1 MAEPVQRRE
10 RLTRDRVLEVATE
23 LADRDGIAALT
34 IRSLA
39 TALGVKPMSVYH
51 HVAGKEAILDGLV
64 DRVFAEVVVP
74 AEADWRESMA
84 ARAHSMRA
92 ALARHPW
99 AVPLMESRSS
109 PGPATLRHHDAA
121 IGVLRRSGFS
131 VAMAAH
137 AFALL
142 DAFIYG
148 FAVQE
153 ASLPFEGPDDLAAI
167 AGPILTEAVA
177 QELPYFVELA
187 TEHALQPGYAFA
199 DEFDFGLE
207 LILDGLEQRL
217 SEGPS

>member
-1 MAEPVQRRE
+1 MADAAQRRE
-10 RLTRDRVLEVATE
+10 RLTRERVLEAATA
-23 LADRDGIAALT
+23 LADREGIAALT
-34 IRSLA
+34 LRSLA
-39 TALGVKPMSVYH
+39 AELGVKPMSVYH
-51 HVAGKEAILDGLV
+51 HVAGKEAILDGIV

-74 AEADWRESMA
+74 LDVGWREAMA
-84 ARAHSMRA
+84 ERARSMRA

-99 AVPLMESRSS
+99 AVTLMDSRSS

-121 IGVLRRSGFS
+121 IGVLRRQGFS

-153 ASLPFEGPDDLAAI
+153 ASLPFEGPADLAAI
-167 AGPILTEAVA
+167 AGPILSDAAA

-187 TEHALQPGYAFA
+187 TEHALQPGYDFA
-199 DEFDFGLE
+199 DEFEFGLE
-207 LILDGLEQRL
+207 LILDGLEGRL
-217 SEGPS
+217 DG

>member
-1 MAEPVQRRE
+1 MAGPAQRRE
-10 RLTRDRVLEVATE
+10 RLTRDRVLEVASE

-51 HVAGKEAILDGLV
+51 HVAGKDAILDGLV

-74 AEADWRESMA
+74 GEAGWRDAMA
-84 ARAHSMRA
+84 VRARSMRA
-92 ALARHPW
+92 ALTRHPW

-121 IGVLRRSGFS
+121 IGVLRRNGFS

-153 ASLPFEGPDDLAAI
+153 TTLPFEGQAELAEI
-167 AGPILTEAVA
+167 AGPILTDAVA

-187 TEHALQPGYAFA
+187 TEHALAPGYAFG
-199 DEFDFGLE
+199 DEFEFGLE
-207 LILDGLEQRL
+207 LILDGLESRL
-217 SEGPS
+217 SSDPS

>member
-1 MAEPVQRRE
+1 MAEPAQRRE
-10 RLTRDRVLEVATE
+10 RLTRDRVLEAAAA
-23 LADRDGIAALT
+23 LADRDGISALT
-34 IRSLA
+34 LRSLA
-39 TALGVKPMSVYH
+39 AELGVKPMSVYH

-74 AEADWRESMA
+74 TDVGWREAMA
-84 ARAHSMRA
+84 ERARSMRA
-92 ALARHPW
+92 ALARHRW
-99 AVPLMESRSS
+99 AVTLMDSRSS

-121 IGVLRRSGFS
+121 IGVLRRQGFS

-153 ASLPFEGPDDLAAI
+153 ASLPFEGPADLAAI
-167 AGPILTEAVA
+167 AEPILADAAA

-187 TEHALQPGYAFA
+187 TEHALQPGYDFGN
-199 DEFDFGLE
+199 EFEFGLE
-207 LILDGLEQRL
+207 LILDGLERHL
-217 SEGPS
+217 DRP

>member
-1 MAEPVQRRE
+1 MTEPTTQRG
-10 RLTRDRVLEVATE
+10 RLTRDRVLEAATA

-34 IRSLA
+34 LRSLA
-39 TALGVKPMSVYH
+39 AELGVKPMSVYH

-64 DRVFAEVVVP
+64 DRVFAEVGVP
-74 AEADWRESMA
+74 TDVGWREAMA
-84 ARAHSMRA
+84 ERARSMRA
-92 ALARHPW
+92 ALKRHPW
-99 AVPLMESRSS
+99 AVTLMDSRSS

-121 IGVLRRSGFS
+121 IGVLRRQGFS

-153 ASLPFEGPDDLAAI
+153 SSLPFEGPAELARI
-167 AGPILTEAVA
+167 AEPILTDAVA

-187 TEHALQPGYAFA
+187 TEHALAPGYDFGE
-199 DEFDFGLE
+199 EFDFGLE
-207 LILDGLEQRL
+207 LILDGLERRL
-217 SEGPS
+217 DRP

>member
-1 MAEPVQRRE
+1 MTEPTTQRG
-10 RLTRDRVLEVATE
+10 RLTRDRVLEAATA

-34 IRSLA
+34 LRSLA
-39 TALGVKPMSVYH
+39 AELGVKPMSVYH

-64 DRVFAEVVVP
+64 DRVFAEVGVP
-74 AEADWRESMA
+74 TDVGWREAMA
-84 ARAHSMRA
+84 ERARSMRA
-92 ALARHPW
+92 ALKRHPW
-99 AVPLMESRSS
+99 AVTLMDSRSS

-121 IGVLRRSGFS
+121 IGVLRRQGFS

-153 ASLPFEGPDDLAAI
+153 SSLPFEGPAELAQI
-167 AGPILTEAVA
+167 AEPILTDAVA

-187 TEHALQPGYAFA
+187 TEHALAPGYDFGE
-199 DEFDFGLE
+199 EFDFGLE
-207 LILDGLEQRL
+207 LILDGLGRRL
-217 SEGPS
+217 DRP

>member
-1 MAEPVQRRE
+1 MAEPTTQRS
-10 RLTRDRVLEVATE
+10 RLTRDRVLEAATA

-34 IRSLA
+34 LRSLA
-39 TALGVKPMSVYH
+39 AELGVKPMSVYH

-74 AEADWRESMA
+74 TDVGWREAMA
-84 ARAHSMRA
+84 QRARSMRA
-92 ALARHPW
+92 ALKQHPW
-99 AVPLMESRSS
+99 AVTLMDSRSS

-121 IGVLRRSGFS
+121 IGVLRRQGFS

-153 ASLPFEGPDDLAAI
+153 SSLPFEGPAELAAI
-167 AGPILTEAVA
+167 AEPILSDAVA

-187 TEHALQPGYAFA
+187 TEHALAPGYDFGE
-199 DEFDFGLE
+199 EFDFGLE
-207 LILDGLEQRL
+207 LILDGLERHL
-217 SEGPS
+217 DRP

>member
-1 MAEPVQRRE
+1 MADAAQRRE
-10 RLTRDRVLEVATE
+10 RLTRERVLEAATA

-34 IRSLA
+34 LRSLA
-39 TALGVKPMSVYH
+39 AELGVKPMSVYH
-51 HVAGKEAILDGLV
+51 HVAGKEAILDGIV

-74 AEADWRESMA
+74 TDAGWRAAMAER
-84 ARAHSMRA
+84 ARSMRA

-99 AVPLMESRSS
+99 AVTLMDSRSS
-109 PGPATLRHHDAA
+109 PGPATLRHHEAA
-121 IGVLRRSGFS
+121 LGVLRRQGFS

-153 ASLPFEGPDDLAAI
+153 ASLPFEGPADLAAI
-167 AGPILTEAVA
+167 AEPILSAAAA

-187 TEHALQPGYAFA
+187 TEHALLPGYDFG

-207 LILDGLEQRL
+207 LILDGLERRL
-217 SEGPS
+217 GDA